1 MCWDAVI
8 PAAML
13 AIVFGCG
20 CGTMPAAETSA
31 ASRPASGAREAKA
44 TDGDFRGEYHRRQA
58 AERRA
63 VQQLEASG
71 LRCKIEPLVQGR
83 LAKLAELAEQE
94 GLPPLQVV
102 VGVSDILFKTR
113 DNDLAPLAALDG
125 VAYLSLSGTKLT
137 DKGLA
142 HIAGL
147 SRLQVLYVGDTAMSD
162 EGLAHLKGLSDIRE
176 LWLRGTRVT
185 DAGMVRLEEFSNL
198 QTLLIGRTALG
209 DAGLVHLGKL
219 RSLTTLGLDST
230 QVTDAGLVHLKGLS
244 RLQYLDLYNTHV
256 TDAGVAELRG
266 WLPGVR
272 INRDPPPRKH

>member
-1 MCWDAVI
+1 MCRDAVI

-20 CGTMPAAETSA
+20 RKTMPAAETNA
-31 ASRPASGAREAKA
+31 AAQPAFWAREAKP
-44 TDGDFRGEYHRRQA
+44 TDEDFQREYHRRQA

-71 LRCKIEPLVQGR
+71 LRCKIEPLVEGQ
-83 LAKLAELAEQE
+83 LAKLAEQE
-94 GLPPLQVV
+94 GLPPVQVV

-113 DNDLAPLAALDG
+113 DNDLAPLAALSE

-137 DKGLA
+137 DKGVG

-147 SRLQVLYVGDTAMSD
+147 SKLQVLYVGDTAISD
-162 EGLAHLKGLSDIRE
+162 EGLAHLKGLSGIRE

-185 DAGMVRLEEFSNL
+185 DAGMVCLEELPNL

-209 DAGLVHLGKL
+209 DAGLAHLGKL